1 MAERNRVCK
10 YCGHKAVR
18 TIKDNICWNCRE
30 KLPLIRQLL
39 RMVKTAKWEVE
50 LERELRQTH

>member
-1 MAERNRVCK
+1 MEHRYKVCK
-10 YCGHKAVR
+10 YCGSKSLRHL
-18 TIKDNICWNCRE
+18 KDGVCWNCYE

-50 LERELRQTH
+50 LEREKRQTH